1 MNSFKK
7 ASVLAVGTAAL
18 VMAGTGAASASSE
31 ADAAAVK
38 SSGVFS
44 GNIGQTPF
52 HTPAMGCGDT
62 ANTGAALNPAFGNEC
77 VIAEIDND
85 YGDEDYGHEGH
96 GAQGHPHG
104 GDGGYQHD
112 DGHRSLLER
121 VGV

>member
-7 ASVLAVGTAAL
+7 VSVLAVGTAAL
-18 VMAGTGAASASSE
+18 VMTGAGAASASAD

-77 VIAEIDND
+77 VIAEIND
-85 YGDEDYGHEGH
+85 YGDEDYEHEGH
-96 GAQGHPHG
+96 RRQDHPHG
-104 GDGGYQHD
+104 GGGYQHD